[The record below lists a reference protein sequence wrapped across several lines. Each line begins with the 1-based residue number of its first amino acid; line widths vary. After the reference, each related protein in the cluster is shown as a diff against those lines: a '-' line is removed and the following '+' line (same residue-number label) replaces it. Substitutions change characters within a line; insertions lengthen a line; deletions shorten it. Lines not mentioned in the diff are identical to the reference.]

1 MLQKGRQKILLDL
14 CATYIWMEPTCA
26 IYISADKSYT
36 VTNFELN
43 NTSLVGLFFIFWWLA
58 SICKE
63 EWPNYSNLTPA

>member
-43 NTSLVGLFFIFWWLA
+43 KFGRSLFYILVACLNQQGRVA
-58 SICKE
+58 
-63 EWPNYSNLTPA
+63 